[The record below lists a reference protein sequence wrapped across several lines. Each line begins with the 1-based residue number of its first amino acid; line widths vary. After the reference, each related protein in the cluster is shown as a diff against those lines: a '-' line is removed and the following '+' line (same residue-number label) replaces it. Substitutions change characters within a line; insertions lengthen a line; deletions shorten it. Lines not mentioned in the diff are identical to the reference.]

1 MVLLNLGVEAETSVE
16 VIKNNRKQGV
26 DMWATFLSELREIAL
41 LVSLVGSLLAVSV
54 GLAAAL
60 AVIVA

>member
-41 LVSLVGSLLAVSV
+41 LVSIVGSLLAVSV

>member
-16 VIKNNRKQGV
+16 AIKNNRKQGV

-41 LVSLVGSLLAVSV
+41 LVSIVGSLLAVSV